1 MVPLNLDREDVLEL
15 TELGIL
21 LDPRARSRRPAAYAR
36 TEAAVAAV
44 YSGWLNYSMG
54 RDDLGARGRVHRKAF
69 DSLAYFRRSFHRG
82 GERWN
87 SAIGLAVAF
96 EMLLTDSYGR
106 GVTDQIVRRTG
117 LVLHGTQGRAE
128 HQRAVRALFAERG
141 NIVHRGDVGG
151 LDLRPAQ
158 RAYAEIFSRLG
169 TRFDEVEPGCPEPLR
184 MLTGDAV
191 VVERDDDVA
200 AVAA

>member
-1 MVPLNLDREDVLEL
+1 
-15 TELGIL
+15 
-21 LDPRARSRRPAAYAR
+21 
-36 TEAAVAAV
+36 
-44 YSGWLNYSMG
+44 
-54 RDDLGARGRVHRKAF
+54 
-69 DSLAYFRRSFHRG
+69 
-82 GERWN
+82 
-87 SAIGLAVAF
+87 
-96 EMLLTDSYGR
+96 MLLTDSYGH

-128 HQRAVRALFAERG
+128 HERAVRALFAERG

-158 RAYAEIFSRLG
+158 RAYAEVFSRLG
-169 TRFDEVEPGCPEPLR
+169 TRFDAVEPGCAEPLR

-191 VVERDDDVA
+191 AVDDDAAA